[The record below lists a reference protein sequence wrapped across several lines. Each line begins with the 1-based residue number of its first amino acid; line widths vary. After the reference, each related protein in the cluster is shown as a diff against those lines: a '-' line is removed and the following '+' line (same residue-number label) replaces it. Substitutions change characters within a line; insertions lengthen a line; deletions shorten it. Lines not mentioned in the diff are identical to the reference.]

1 MTLCP
6 STGYAAAV
14 STIIADLSQ
23 SKNRCLSLL
32 ACAADADFVVT
43 SDVFAWGGLVVSRVS
58 G

>member
-23 SKNRCLSLL
+23 SKNRCLLLL
-32 ACAADADFVVT
+32 ACAADADFVCR
-43 SDVFAWGGLVVSRVS
+43 DVFARSGLVVSRVS